1 MKLQNRLL
9 TILFILLACIPKM
22 LADDLYDLIVAISNN
37 SQSQGVTV
45 NKQDDAAKILSS
57 LPEVADNNIF
67 NADYFNQIAVS
78 MTQDGTF
85 DFILNSVD
93 AGSSKLP
100 TELYSTSYRSFA
112 NNKLIYSRGFFR
124 PVPGVITSNYGWR
137 AKFNR
142 MHKGV
147 DLHLNVGDTV
157 RSAMSGI
164 VKKVGFDAKGYGN
177 YIVLD
182 HPNGMETL
190 YAHLSNA
197 VAFVGQNIQM
207 GDPVGIGG
215 CSGNSTGPHLHFEV
229 KLDGVAVDPTMLFN
243 FSTGVYC
250 DHVDNKQV
258 IVQNNQAASTLLLGH
273 SLTSKR
279 TYVVRQGDTPVTVA
293 KRAGISVMR
302 LCQLNMIQ
310 DNEPLQIGR
319 MLKLK

>member
-1 MKLQNRLL
+1 MKLQNRLF
-9 TILFILLACIPKM
+9 TILFTLLACILQM
-22 LADDLYDLIVAISNN
+22 RADDLSDLIVAIS
-37 SQSQGVTV
+37 SAQDITV
-45 NKQDDAAKILSS
+45 NKKDDTADLLSS
-57 LPEVADNNIF
+57 LSNVVADNML
-67 NADYFNQIAVS
+67 NADYFNKIAVS
-78 MTQDGTF
+78 MTQNETF

-93 AGSSKLP
+93 ATPSKLP
-100 TELYSTSYRSFA
+100 TELYSTSYRHFS
-112 NNKLIYSRGFFR
+112 KSMPIYSKGFFR
-124 PVPGVITSNYGWR
+124 PVPGVVTSNFGWR

-142 MHKGV
+142 LHKGV

-157 RSAMSGI
+157 RAAMSGI
-164 VKKVGFDAKGYGN
+164 VKKVGFDARGYGN

-182 HPNGMETL
+182 HPNGMQTL
-190 YAHLSNA
+190 YAHLTNA

-229 KLDGVAVDPTMLFN
+229 KLDGVAVDPTMMFN
-243 FSTGVYC
+243 FSTGAYRNYA
-250 DHVDNKQV
+250 DNTQEIMQK
-258 IVQNNQAASTLLLGH
+258 NQTNSTLTLGH
-273 SLTSKR
+273 SLASKR

-293 KRAGISVMR
+293 QRAGISVMR